1 MIHFGVLGAARIV
14 PNALVNPCADDERAS
29 IRCIAARDRS
39 RAESFAKE
47 HGIPVVCDD
56 YRELIEDASI
66 DAVYNPL
73 PISLHHS
80 WTINAL
86 GAGKHVLCEKSFA
99 SNAKQAEE
107 MARVAGETG
116 LVLMD
121 AFHYRYHPV
130 FIRAREIVE
139 SGMLGRVRTVEGVF
153 HAPVTDPEDIR
164 MNYATGGGVTM
175 DIGCYPVSWAR
186 HITAEEPEEGTATA
200 EVGPPNVDICLE
212 ARFRFP
218 SGIEATVSGDMRSG
232 SRFRME
238 LKVTGE
244 KGEMLVRNPLAPQLG
259 HSIELDVQGE
269 KTAEELDR
277 RTSYAYQLDAFIDAI
292 EAGKPLLTGAEDAVK
307 QMRLIDRCYE
317 AAGLPLRGLDL

>member
-175 DIGCYPVSWAR
+175 DIGCYP
-186 HITAEEPEEGTATA
+186 
-200 EVGPPNVDICLE
+200 
-212 ARFRFP
+212 FP
-218 SGIEATVSGDMRSG
+218 GRGI
-232 SRFRME
+232 
-238 LKVTGE
+238 
-244 KGEMLVRNPLAPQLG
+244 
-259 HSIELDVQGE
+259 
-269 KTAEELDR
+269 
-277 RTSYAYQLDAFIDAI
+277 
-292 EAGKPLLTGAEDAVK
+292 
-307 QMRLIDRCYE
+307 
-317 AAGLPLRGLDL
+317 LPLRNRRRSQPQRRSGRPTSTSISKPDSDSRAVSKRPCPAICVQGPGFGWN